1 MDDNLPIRGRGILT
15 NPLKI
20 ESIPE
25 EKYLNPIDLFDYTF
39 GDFFFKSVFDSTSAY
54 ITDHPQLAHPT
65 IKPSIKDIRAFF
77 GYSMIMNDWKPPKMD
92 YQPFLS
98 QLCKSPSD
106 LKVLMGYNWKCPL
119 EVPSE
124 IYHFPYK
131 RYDYIS
137 KVLDLGPNFKV
148 PKLDS
153 KGNPKLKS
161 NGEPVLVWDLRL
173 KFEDFEKN
181 SNALFRKFKYPTDNI
196 LCFDETLRASFS
208 VKDQLKTYMP
218 AKSPPYGQKSFS
230 LCDKDLYCH
239 SFTTALPSQFSF
251 WEGSLE
257 ELFYYCYPKEYL
269 NRGFGVTA
277 DNYFYTISLIE
288 RLAKNHTSV
297 TATMRQNR
305 LGKAFADKNL
315 FKNIVE
321 KQKNNHFRRKIDVY
335 QSIFLVEV
343 ENKFQRVQSW
353 EYPIQLCVYH
363 DKKSKNP
370 VLFLCSDPGLMGG
383 FSKSEPLTGKNKPPI
398 SELYDSTMFYTDKMD
413 QNLRK
418 FTSSR
423 RCGRWTNRYIT
434 GRFDVFMNNA
444 YVLFK
449 IYVNKNLPKDSNLVK
464 MSDQGALHTYFQT
477 KVALGLIS
485 NHSETVNRETVTSED
500 ITYDIYTDSPNSESH
515 FIPCT
520 DLTKKKRKNC
530 QFGKSHDQT
539 KGYRSV
545 RTTCIGCHEHTCLE
559 HMTYVCKNCIC
570 ITKSD

>member
-1 MDDNLPIRGRGILT
+1 MNDQDVDDNLPIRGRGILT

-39 GDFFFKSVFDSTSAY
+39 GDFFFKSVSDSTSAY
-54 ITDHPQLAHPT
+54 ISDHPQLAHPT
-65 IKPSIKDIRAFF
+65 IKPSVKNIRAWF

-92 YQPFLS
+92 HQPFLS

-131 RYDYIS
+131 HYDYIS
-137 KVLDLGPNFKV
+137 KVLDLGPNHKV
-148 PKLDS
+148 VKLDS

-161 NGEPVLVWDLRL
+161 NGEPIKVWDLRRKL
-173 KFEDFEKN
+173 ENFEKE
-181 SNALFRKFKYPTDNI
+181 SNARCRKFKYPTDNI

-208 VKDQLKTYMP
+208 IKDQLKTYMP
-218 AKSPPYGQKSFS
+218 AKNPPYGQKSFS

-239 SFTTALPSQFSF
+239 SFTTSLPSQFSF

-257 ELFYYCYPKEYL
+257 SLFYYCFPKEYL
-269 NRGFGVTA
+269 NRGIGVTA

-288 RLAKNHTSV
+288 RLAKDHTSI

-305 LGKAFADKNL
+305 LGKAFTDKNRNGKA
-315 FKNIVE
+315 FT
-321 KQKNNHFRRKIDVY
+321 
-335 QSIFLVEV
+335 
-343 ENKFQRVQSW
+343 
-353 EYPIQLCVYH
+353 
-363 DKKSKNP
+363 
-370 VLFLCSDPGLMGG
+370 
-383 FSKSEPLTGKNKPPI
+383 SKSERLSGENKPPI
-398 SELYDSTMFYTDKMD
+398 SGLYDKTMFYTDKMD
-413 QNLRK
+413 QSLRK

-444 YVLFK
+444 YILFK
-449 IYVNKNLPKDSNLVK
+449 KYVEKNLPKDSNLVK
-464 MSDQGALHTYFQT
+464 MLDQGSLHTHFQT

-485 NHSETVNRETVTSED
+485 YHSETVTSED
-500 ITYDIYTDSPNSESH
+500 IIYDTDSPTSESH

-520 DLTKKKRKNC
+520 DLVEKKRKYC
-530 QFGKSHDQT
+530 HFGKKHDQGR
-539 KGYRSV
+539 GYRSI
-545 RTTCIGCHEHTCLE
+545 RTICVGCHEHTCAD
-559 HMTYVCKNCIC
+559 HMTYVCKNCIRFQTFK
-570 ITKSD
+570 IE